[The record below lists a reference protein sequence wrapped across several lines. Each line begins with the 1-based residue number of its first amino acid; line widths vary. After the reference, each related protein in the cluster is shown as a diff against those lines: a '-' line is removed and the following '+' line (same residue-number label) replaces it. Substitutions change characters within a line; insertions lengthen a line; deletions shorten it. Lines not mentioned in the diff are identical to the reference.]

1 MLGRARA
8 EAGTAWKVKK
18 NREMKK
24 RRHQR
29 RRKTEQLASRSE
41 AVDKMLE
48 VLGLRIVR
56 RRCGRKIPGVLD
68 KRNGIVRL
76 FATVEDGRK
85 LVWFNDNP
93 ARPHLRLSGNGIL
106 PGSWTIFKDTDD
118 ATFSLFT
125 EKMKKFSFCAGQSRS
140 AETANPFYGCKSAE
154 EVLVRCDLLGEDS
167 NDGGEEK
174 EI

>member
-8 EAGTAWKVKK
+8 EADAAWKVKK

-48 VLGLRIVR
+48 VLGLRVVR

-76 FATVEDGRK
+76 FTTVEDGRK

-125 EKMKKFSFCAGQSRS
+125 EKMKKFSFYVGQSRS
-140 AETANPFYGCKSAE
+140 AETANPFYGCRSAE
-154 EVLVRCDLLGEDS
+154 EVLVRCDLLRGDID
-167 NDGGEEK
+167 DGGEEK
-174 EI
+174 AI

>member
-1 MLGRARA
+1 
-8 EAGTAWKVKK
+8 
-18 NREMKK
+18 MKK
-24 RRHQR
+24 RHQ

-48 VLGLRIVR
+48 VLDLRIVR

-68 KRNGIVRL
+68 KKNGIVRL
-76 FATVEDGRK
+76 FVTVENGSK
-85 LVWFNDNP
+85 LVWYNDNP

-125 EKMKKFSFCAGQSRS
+125 EKMKKFSFYAGQSKS
-140 AETANPFYGCKSAE
+140 AETANPFYGCKSVE
-154 EVLVRCDLLGEDS
+154 EVLVKCDLLREDS
-167 NDGGEEK
+167 NDDRKEK

>member
-18 NREMKK
+18 RREMKK
-24 RRHQR
+24 RHQGR
-29 RRKTEQLASRSE
+29 EETEQLASRSE
-41 AVDKMLE
+41 AVDRMLE

-68 KRNGIVRL
+68 KKNGIVRL
-76 FATVEDGRK
+76 FKIVENGSK
-85 LVWFNDNP
+85 LVWYNDNP
-93 ARPHLRLSGNGIL
+93 AVPHLGLAGNGIL
-106 PGSWTIFKDTDD
+106 LGSWTIFRDTDD

-125 EKMKKFSFCAGQSRS
+125 EKMKKFSFYAGQDRS

-154 EVLVRCDLLGEDS
+154 EVLVRCDLLG
-167 NDGGEEK
+167 
-174 EI
+174 